1 MTGPLSEK
9 KQKIFMQAYINRRV
23 RSWVFALIFLAAITP
38 VQAAPNPIRALHFM
52 VFNLSVDDA
61 KRLIDEASK
70 GKFNT
75 IILGMPW
82 GNGLKL
88 RSTPWVVPTKLTWQ
102 RDDLLDVVNYARL
115 KKMDVIPQMPLLSH
129 QELLLAKNFPDL
141 MFNSKTYDPR
151 KEKVFEIVL
160 PIIDEL
166 VELLHPKAIHIGHD
180 EVVGWTE
187 EHYTRGLLKPGEQI
201 LPPDLFLANVNRL
214 HAYLK
219 KNNIE
224 TWMWGD
230 MLLAPKDF
238 PTIRVRGDLNG
249 NSPGYGQALRRKIP
263 KDIVICD
270 WHYLN
275 GRYIVEQ
282 TDFPTLAAFKSD
294 GFRVLGTTWR
304 EKDTTVNFSK
314 YAVSNGA
321 DGMIASTWI
330 ILGEKS
336 NKVVNNWSDIE
347 QIIHESG
354 NAFKNDFPD
363 AK

>member
-1 MTGPLSEK
+1 
-9 KQKIFMQAYINRRV
+9 MQAYINRRIHA
-23 RSWVFALIFLAAITP
+23 WLLLFLLLVVITP
-38 VQAAPNPIRALHFM
+38 AQAAQNPIRALHFV
-52 VFNLSVDDA
+52 VFNLSVADA

-70 GKFNT
+70 EKFNT

-115 KKMDVIPQMPLLSH
+115 KKMEVIPQMPLLSH

-151 KEKVFEIVL
+151 KERVFELVL

-166 VELLHPKAIHIGHD
+166 VELLHPKAFHIGHD
-180 EVVGWTE
+180 EVIGWSEYHWRVGD
-187 EHYTRGLLKPGEQI
+187 LKPGQQI
-201 LPPDLFLANVNRL
+201 LPPDLFLADVTRL

-230 MLLAPKDF
+230 MLLTPEEF
-238 PTIRVRGDLNG
+238 PTIRVRGDING
-249 NSPGYGQALRRKIP
+249 SSSGYGQELRRKIP

-275 GRYIVEQ
+275 GRYLVKQ

-304 EKDTTVNFSK
+304 EKETTVNFSQ
-314 YAVSNGA
+314 YAASNGA

-330 ILGEKS
+330 ILGDKS
-336 NKVVNNWSDIE
+336 NKVVGNWSDIE

-354 NAFKNDFPD
+354 EAFNKDFPD